1 MKSVRSSKVKPAA
14 NREEECGVWLDTKEL
29 KEKKQQK
36 QLTRPASR
44 FRSPLSGS
52 GLYNVAL
59 MSFTQTKLNM
69 PITRQSTI
77 STFFSPKP
85 IDCNPETNS
94 GTKRKHGI
102 SLDPSVDSIIHSSE
116 DGDSEETSAND
127 TKHQRFLHFIN
138 GEDPEEEQPPEK
150 RRLIS
155 YYTDLNIPDTQEY
168 SNQDAGNE
176 YTNQIMPETETENPQ
191 NKHFIHSPSLNIEH
205 LRDQKSSFKAS
216 ILTSR
221 SGNEHKPHAN
231 LNKEPKPK
239 ASPLKRMGKE
249 NSSPINTPSSPFK
262 LKVISSPSKRRL
274 KEKCSS
280 LPSNPCKQESVSSM
294 FTQDSEGFCV
304 IAHRDQR
311 LQSADLQS
319 ADYRS
324 SQEEESD
331 AEMLFTQD
339 SEGNMVIK
347 H

>member
-1 MKSVRSSKVKPAA
+1 MKPEA
-14 NREEECGVWLDTKEL
+14 NREEECGIWLDTKEL
-29 KEKKQQK
+29 KEKIRQK
-36 QLTRPASR
+36 QRTRLASR

-52 GLYNVAL
+52 GLYNGAL
-59 MSFTQTKLNM
+59 MSFTQTKLDM
-69 PITRQSTI
+69 PVTRQSSI

-85 IDCNPETNS
+85 RDCNPETNT
-94 GTKRKHGI
+94 GTKHGVR
-102 SLDPSVDSIIHSSE
+102 LDPSIDSIIHTSD
-116 DGDSEETSAND
+116 DGDSEETSANG

-138 GEDPEEEQPPEK
+138 GEDPEEEEPPGK

-155 YYTDLNIPDTQEY
+155 YYTDQNISDTQEY
-168 SNQDAGNE
+168 SNQEAENE
-176 YTNQIMPETETENPQ
+176 YTDQMIPKNPH
-191 NKHFIHSPSLNIEH
+191 NEHFIQSPSPSNEH
-205 LRDQKSSFKAS
+205 LRYQKSSFKTS

-221 SGNEHKPHAN
+221 SVNEHKPHAN
-231 LNKEPKPK
+231 LNKEPKTK

-249 NSSPINTPSSPFK
+249 NSSPIKNTPSSPFK
-262 LKVISSPSKRRL
+262 HPKSPPKCRL
-274 KEKCSS
+274 KEKCSFS
-280 LPSNPCKQESVSSM
+280 PSKPCKEESVSSM

-304 IAHRDQR
+304 IAHRDQC

-324 SQEEESD
+324 SQDEESD

>member
-1 MKSVRSSKVKPAA
+1 MKPAA
-14 NREEECGVWLDTKEL
+14 NREEECGIWLDTKEL

-69 PITRQSTI
+69 PVTRQSTI

-85 IDCNPETNS
+85 RDCNPETNTS
-94 GTKRKHGI
+94 TKRKHAI
-102 SLDPSVDSIIHSSE
+102 SLDPSIDSIIHTSD
-116 DGDSEETSAND
+116 DGDSEETSASDNN
-127 TKHQRFLHFIN
+127 HQRFLHFIN
-138 GEDPEEEQPPEK
+138 GEDPEEEQPPGK

-155 YYTDLNIPDTQEY
+155 NHTDQNKSDTEEY
-168 SNQDAGNE
+168 SDQDAENV
-176 YTNQIMPETETENPQ
+176 YTNQTNPENSHHRHIVQ
-191 NKHFIHSPSLNIEH
+191 SPSPINEH
-205 LRDQKSSFKAS
+205 LRDKKSSFRTS

-221 SGNEHKPHAN
+221 SVNEHKPHAK
-231 LNKEPKPK
+231 LHKEPKTK

-249 NSSPINTPSSPFK
+249 NSSPVKNTPSSPFK
-262 LKVISSPSKRRL
+262 HKSISSPSKCRL
-274 KEKCSS
+274 KGKYRCP
-280 LPSNPCKQESVSSM
+280 PSNPCKEESVSSM

-304 IAHRDQR
+304 IAHRDQC
-311 LQSADLQS
+311 LESADLQS

-324 SQEEESD
+324 SQDEESD